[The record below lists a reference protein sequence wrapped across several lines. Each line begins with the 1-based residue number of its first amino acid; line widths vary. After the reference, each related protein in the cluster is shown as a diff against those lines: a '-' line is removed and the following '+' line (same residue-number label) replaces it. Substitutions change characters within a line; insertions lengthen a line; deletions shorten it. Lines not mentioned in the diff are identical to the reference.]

1 MSIDA
6 ASVGAFE
13 IKYETES
20 SIPAPY
26 AYFYHLKAAFDA
38 DTRLRVEYQ
47 LHYLD
52 RESLSEEE
60 ITGEGFTMDDNFS
73 WKGSLPGIWN
83 EVVRQLFAG
92 TALRPGSGSEHEAFF
107 EMVVEDIRRGKQE
120 GEPVNRTEW
129 EYTAQEMVQA
139 IYEIAQRE
147 MPLQLQY
154 KRVDADGTYKKLSLT
169 LHFSTRQ
176 VDIQQESAAG
186 KTTFTVEWHQLKGLL
201 RTVYMPDYHPAQAQ
215 TKEPGQPGSFI
226 DIGDGFWYQFSVSAK
241 NPGKKRDVLAELEKI
256 FEELSR

>member
-6 ASVGAFE
+6 TSVRAFE

-26 AYFYHLKAAFDA
+26 AHFYHLKAAFDA
-38 DTRLRVEYQ
+38 DTSLRVEYQ

-60 ITGEGFTMDDNFS
+60 ITGEGFTMNDNFS
-73 WKGSLPGIWN
+73 WKGSLPGIWS
-83 EVVRQLFAG
+83 EVIRRLFAD
-92 TALRPGSGSEHEAFF
+92 TTLRPGSGSEHEAFF
-107 EMVVEDIRRGKQE
+107 EMAVEDTQGGKHE

-139 IYEIAQRE
+139 LYEIAQRE

-154 KRVDADGTYKKLSLT
+154 KKVAADGTYKKVSLT

-176 VDIQQESAAG
+176 VDIGQENAAG
-186 KTTFTVEWHQLKGLL
+186 KTKFSAEWHQLKGLL

-215 TKEPGQPGSFI
+215 TKEPGKPGSFI
-226 DIGDGFWYQFSVSAK
+226 DIGDGFWYQFSVSVK
-241 NPGKKRDVLAELEKI
+241 NPGKKRNVLAEIEKT

>member
-6 ASVGAFE
+6 VSVSAFE

-20 SIPAPY
+20 SIPGPY
-26 AYFYHLKAAFDA
+26 AHFYHLRAAFDA
-38 DTRLRVEYQ
+38 DTLLRVEYQ

-60 ITGEGFTMDDNFS
+60 IIGEGFTMNDNFS

-83 EVVRQLFAG
+83 EVIRKLFAD
-92 TALRPGSGSEHEAFF
+92 TALRPGNGSKNDAFF
-107 EMVVEDIRRGKQE
+107 EVTVEDTQGSKEE

-154 KRVDADGTYKKLSLT
+154 KKVETDGTYKKVSLT
-169 LHFSTRQ
+169 LQFSTRQ
-176 VDIQQESAAG
+176 VDIGQENTAG
-186 KTTFTVEWHQLKGLL
+186 KTKFSAEWHQLKGLL

-215 TKEPGQPGSFI
+215 TKEPDKPGSFI
-226 DIGDGFWYQFSVSAK
+226 YIGDGLWYQFLVSAK
-241 NPGKKRDVLAELEKI
+241 NPGKKRDVLAEIEKT
-256 FEELSR
+256 FEEISR

>member
-6 ASVGAFE
+6 ASVRAFE

-26 AYFYHLKAAFDA
+26 AHFYHLRAAFEP
-38 DTRLRVEYQ
+38 DTPLRVEYQ

-73 WKGSLPGIWN
+73 WEGSLPDVWN
-83 EVVRQLFAG
+83 EVIRQLFAD
-92 TALRPGSGSEHEAFF
+92 TALRPTSSSEHEAFF
-107 EMVVEDIRRGKQE
+107 EVAVEDLRGGKQE

-129 EYTAQEMVQA
+129 AYTAQEMVQA
-139 IYEIAQRE
+139 IYETAQRE

-154 KRVDADGTYKKLSLT
+154 KKVAADGTYQKLSLT

-186 KTTFTVEWHQLKGLL
+186 KTRFSAEWHQLKGLL

-215 TKEPGQPGSFI
+215 TKEPGRPGSFI
-226 DIGDGFWYQFSVSAK
+226 ALGDGFWYEFSVSVK
-241 NPGKKRDVLAELEKI
+241 NPGKKRDVLAEIEKT
-256 FEELSR
+256 FEELSS